1 MSSCRPLRPIRQES
15 IADLERWYPRVR
27 KPPAQDTFEIGLVL
41 TGGQSAGCYLAGVM
55 DFLFQALDAWHRA
68 RSKDPDNTPNH
79 HVKIKIIV
87 GASAGGL
94 NAAIAAI
101 AARYRWTYAVH
112 PEFENRDENLGSP
125 FYRAWVR
132 DVDITHLLTTDDLKL
147 AGNPLSVLNSAYLHS
162 KVGGYLDFTGEA
174 VEHPD
179 HRAWLDDP
187 LPIKIATSNVSGV
200 PYGIRFT
207 GYRAGATGNLSYQMG
222 LHRDYQAFQRPIFRD
237 APTPTIPDHEP
248 LPMSNRADHA
258 GWDRLG
264 KAGLATIAFP
274 VALAEGVL
282 ERPST
287 DYEYRF
293 ASATPSGFAYAQPFP
308 NRPEC
313 QVRSVT
319 VDGGLMDNEP
329 FDLAHAALAGANGSN
344 EQRGELAR
352 RAVIMIDPFVS
363 ARSQDDDGEPTGL
376 LTALKNIWQALV
388 SQSQF
393 KLIDLALA
401 EADEV
406 YSRFLIGPVRHEAGK
421 TIRGDSAL
429 ASHPLNHYF
438 GYFSEHYRHHDF
450 MLGRQNCY
458 LFLRD
463 WFVLPC
469 DWDIRE
475 TPDPNGPK
483 TGNQLFESWP
493 QAALRNA
500 SFKSRSP
507 FCINHRQIIPLVGTA
522 AVEPGLY
529 PWPRGKFQ
537 GFEAIRDDVAT
548 RVSAL
553 YARLRGDIAAAAA
566 QRSWSRALVR
576 ILISVAWW
584 LKGRRWLTG
593 KIQDSVERAR
603 AIIERG

>member
-1 MSSCRPLRPIRQES
+1 MSSCRPLRPIRQQS
-15 IADLERWYPRVR
+15 IADLERWYPAVR
-27 KPPAQDTFEIGLVL
+27 EPPAPDTFEIGLVL

-68 RSKDPDNTPNH
+68 RREDPDNTPNH
-79 HVKIKIIV
+79 HVKIKIMV

-101 AARYRWTYAVH
+101 AARYRWPYAVH
-112 PEFENRDENLGSP
+112 PEFENRDDNLGSP

-132 DVDITHLLTTDDLKL
+132 DVDIAHLLTTDDLNL
-147 AGNPLSVLNSAYLHS
+147 PGNPLSVLNSAYLHG
-162 KVGGYLDFTGEA
+162 KVAGYLDFTGEA

-187 LPIKIATSNVSGV
+187 LSIKIATSNVSGV

-207 GYRAGATGNLSYQMG
+207 GYRTGATDDFSYQMG
-222 LHRDYQAFQRPIFRD
+222 LHRDHLAFQRPIFHP
-237 APTPTIPDHEP
+237 APTPCIPDHEP
-248 LPMSNRADHA
+248 LSMSNRADDP

-264 KAGLATIAFP
+264 RAGLATIAFP
-274 VALAEGVL
+274 VALAQRVL

-293 ASATPSGFAYAQPFP
+293 VSTTPAGFTYAQPFP
-308 NRPEC
+308 TRPEC
-313 QVRSVT
+313 QVRSVA

-329 FDLAHAALAGANGSN
+329 FDLAHAALAGTKGSN
-344 EQRGELAR
+344 ERRGELAR
-352 RAVIMIDPFVS
+352 RAVIMVDPFVS
-363 ARSQDDDGEPTGL
+363 PRAQDDGKP
-376 LTALKNIWQALV
+376 TALPTALENIWQALV

-401 EADEV
+401 EAGEV

-421 TIRGDSAL
+421 TIRGDRAL
-429 ASHPLNHYF
+429 ASYPLNHYF

-469 DWDIRE
+469 DWDIRA
-475 TPDPNGPK
+475 TPDPAGPK
-483 TGNQLFESWP
+483 AGNKLFERWP
-493 QAALRNA
+493 QAALHNR
-500 SFKSRSP
+500 SFKSHSR
-507 FCINHRQIIPLVGTA
+507 FCVNHRQIIPLVGAA

-529 PWPRGKFQ
+529 PWPRGKFR
-537 GFEAIRDDVAT
+537 GFEAIKDNVAT
-548 RVSAL
+548 RVNAL
-553 YARLRGDIAAAAA
+553 YARLRGDIAARVA

-576 ILISVAWW
+576 ILISAAWW

-593 KIQDSVERAR
+593 KIEDSVEQAR
-603 AIIERG
+603 ASIERG